1 MMKVLIAILTSEKI
15 DKLGRCVESVLTQ
28 IDLANVVIVINTTDS
43 NYASQAQS
51 LADSYGI
58 NSVTTESNGKPGKG
72 KNSLLKYFLKTDF
85 THVIPVDGDDIL
97 LPNAVDKLLA
107 IAKDKNPDVLGLIDG
122 LVMLNDET
130 MPVTEWQDHEVLL
143 KRSIDNTDPANLK
156 RLNIHV
162 VKLKRV
168 ASEQGNALNRFVL
181 VNRKAASYIRY
192 DESISS
198 GEDVKQGMLLK
209 LMQRDGEL
217 DYILLSSQNIYL
229 YDVTNPGACFA
240 ACKVDPH
247 IESKLFWA
255 GITVE
260 QINILRSFQLECL
273 RD

>member
-1 MMKVLIAILTSEKI
+1 MKVLIAILTSEKI
-15 DKLGRCVESVLTQ
+15 DKLDRCVESVLPQ
-28 IDLANVVIVINTTDS
+28 MDLAKVVIVINTTDS
-43 NYASQAQS
+43 NYSRQAQS

-58 NSVTTESNGKPGKG
+58 NAVTTESNGKPGKG
-72 KNSLLKYFLKTDF
+72 KNSLLKYFLETDF

-97 LPNAVDKLLA
+97 LPDAVDKLLM
-107 IAKDKNPDVLGLIDG
+107 IAKDRNPDVLGLIDS
-122 LVMLNDET
+122 LVLLNDKT

-143 KRSIDNTDPANLK
+143 KRGIDSTDPANLK

-181 VNRKAASYIRY
+181 VSRKAASCIRY

-209 LMQRDGEL
+209 LMQRDGEV
-217 DYILLSSQNIYL
+217 DYLLLSSQNIYL
-229 YDVTNPGACFA
+229 YDVTDPGACFA
-240 ACKVDPH
+240 VCKVDPH